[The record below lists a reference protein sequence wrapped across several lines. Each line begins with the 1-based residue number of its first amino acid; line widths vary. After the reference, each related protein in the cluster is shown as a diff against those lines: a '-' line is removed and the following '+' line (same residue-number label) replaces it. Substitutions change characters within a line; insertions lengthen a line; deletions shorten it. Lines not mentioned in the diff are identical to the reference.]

1 VVCISWHEA
10 QAYTAWLRRRTGK
23 QYRLPTEAEWEYAA
37 RADTQTSYSFGNDET
52 ELCTSA
58 RFADLGSRFGWRG
71 GCRSD
76 TATYGPIPVGKLR
89 PNPWGIF
96 DMHGNAW
103 EWVVPPGTS
112 RRRGRMTPWKH
123 FPNQLP
129 WRASGPIR
137 AMPVN
142 EMGNDMSS
150 TYPNKRRQKS
160 RPSKAAAGNLRSSTS
175 PERRRPVP
183 VASQSAAADTIPAM
197 AIERMPV
204 AHLRPYSGNARTH
217 SKKQVRQI
225 ADSIR
230 RFGFTNPVLI
240 GQDGEIIA
248 GHGRVEAAKLIGLES
263 VPTVRLAH
271 LDGDIELA

>member
-1 VVCISWHEA
+1 
-10 QAYTAWLRRRTGK
+10 
-23 QYRLPTEAEWEYAA
+23 
-37 RADTQTSYSFGNDET
+37 
-52 ELCTSA
+52 
-58 RFADLGSRFGWRG
+58 
-71 GCRSD
+71 
-76 TATYGPIPVGKLR
+76 
-89 PNPWGIF
+89 
-96 DMHGNAW
+96 
-103 EWVVPPGTS
+103 
-112 RRRGRMTPWKH
+112 
-123 FPNQLP
+123 
-129 WRASGPIR
+129 
-137 AMPVN
+137 MPVN